1 MRFSTVGGR
10 RTLHRH
16 GARSDRRDPPIC
28 EARRYLKNRPGNLES
43 VTLAPESIET
53 FRSEWARRLRLV
65 ILLTAMV
72 EAVGFGALAW
82 IILRAAEPGL
92 SWVLVYL
99 AVVGPSSLA
108 LIALVFRRSAHRLI
122 DFLNGLAPRA
132 RLVSPP
138 SPQGPFLLFDN
149 DLVLRFQPATSFRLF
164 FSPSG
169 DPLSP
174 DASEAKRW
182 LATIRLRRVLQVTRQ
197 RGDPSLRAGLDAISS
212 RLSSRWA
219 RLDVFDRTRIDTSH
233 PRSPNRDAQAVFFLR
248 DAMKSAPAIVREL
261 DSIRELLTQAA
272 STASVGLPRSIR

>member
-1 MRFSTVGGR
+1 
-10 RTLHRH
+10 
-16 GARSDRRDPPIC
+16 
-28 EARRYLKNRPGNLES
+28 
-43 VTLAPESIET
+43 
-53 FRSEWARRLRLV
+53 
-65 ILLTAMV
+65 LTAMA
-72 EAVGFGALAW
+72 EAVGFGTLAW
-82 IILRAAEPGL
+82 IILRAPEPGL

-108 LIALVFRRSAHRLI
+108 LIALVFRRTSRRML
-122 DFLNGLAPRA
+122 DFLVGLAPRA
-132 RLVSPP
+132 RFVSPP

-149 DLVLRFQPATSFRLF
+149 DLVLRFQPTTSFRLF

-182 LATIRLRRVLQVTRQ
+182 LATIRLRRTLQVTRL
-197 RGDPSLRAGLDAISS
+197 RGDPSLRAGLDAIAS
-212 RLSSRWA
+212 RLGSRWA

-233 PRSPNRDAQAVFFLR
+233 PRSPNRDAQAIFFLR
-248 DAMKSAPAIVREL
+248 DALKSAPAIVREL